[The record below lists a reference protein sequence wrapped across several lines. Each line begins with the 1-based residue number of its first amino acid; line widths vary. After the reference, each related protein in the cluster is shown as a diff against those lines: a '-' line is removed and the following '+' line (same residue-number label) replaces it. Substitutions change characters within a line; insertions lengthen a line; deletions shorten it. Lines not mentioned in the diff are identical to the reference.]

1 MIISRKTNESNFFHF
16 QSVPTH
22 VWVTLI
28 KERLS
33 KEDCISKVY
42 KNVYAIVHFLS
53 QVIFVFLLF
62 WGMVMY
68 ANEVETNLKKNRNY
82 LR

>member
-1 MIISRKTNESNFFHF
+1 MVILYKTNESQLFHF

-33 KEDCISKVY
+33 KEDCISKVRY
-42 KNVYAIVHFLS
+42 TNVCNYDVCMMGVHARCYTCLFSGSPLKYIVVSLNGRKF
-53 QVIFVFLLF
+53 
-62 WGMVMY
+62 
-68 ANEVETNLKKNRNY
+68 
-82 LR
+82 